1 MVVWGGV
8 NMQIKDFAKKYQI
21 QTDTIRYYEKEN
33 ILKPKRRDNGYREY
47 DEDCEKQLQLIIVLK
62 QLGFTIKEIQ
72 QLLLLKA
79 EPISTE
85 CNSSTVL
92 LFEQKIIKLEE
103 KIQFYKQAS
112 KLLQTVKELI
122 NEEKYVENKAVI
134 ENLILELFEN
144 SDMRGI

>member
-1 MVVWGGV
+1 MVVLGVV

-144 SDMRGI
+144 SNMRGI

>member
-1 MVVWGGV
+1 MVVWGVV

>member
-1 MVVWGGV
+1 MVVWGVV

-144 SDMRGI
+144 SNMRGI

>member
-1 MVVWGGV
+1 MVVLGVV

-134 ENLILELFEN
+134 KNLILELFEN
-144 SDMRGI
+144 SNMRGI

>member
-1 MVVWGGV
+1 M
-8 NMQIKDFAKKYQI
+8 
-21 QTDTIRYYEKEN
+21 
-33 ILKPKRRDNGYREY
+33 KPKRRGNGYREY

-62 QLGFTIKEIQ
+62 QLDFTIKEIQ
-72 QLLLLKA
+72 QLLILKD

-85 CNSSTVL
+85 CNNSTVL

-144 SDMRGI
+144 SNMRGI